1 MTGTLSTSVSEPAAT
16 PPGRSRWS
24 RRRAL
29 VLSAAVLVVVALVVW
44 LVAFSPVLGVS
55 TIRVQGVH
63 ALSAGKV
70 IDASGVRHGEPLVR
84 VDTGVVE
91 HRIAALPD
99 VASVTVRT
107 AYPHTLII
115 DVIERVAVGYLAD
128 GSRYVLVDHD
138 GVRFRTVTERPA
150 RLPLFQVPVGP
161 QQAATDRAIAQVAAA
176 LPAAL
181 RANIAS
187 VQAFDENAITLLLI
201 DQRVVAW
208 GSADRTADKA
218 AILPT
223 LLTRPGT
230 QYDVSNPDSP
240 FVR

>member
-1 MTGTLSTSVSEPAAT
+1 MTGALSTSTPDAT
-16 PPGRSRWS
+16 TTRPVPSRWS

-29 VLSAAVLVVVALVVW
+29 LVSVAVVVVVALVVW

-55 TIRVQGVH
+55 TIRVRGVH
-63 ALSAGKV
+63 ALSAGTV
-70 IDASGVRHGEPLVR
+70 ITASGVRHGEPLVR
-84 VDTGVVE
+84 VDIGVVE

-128 GSRYVLVDHD
+128 GARYTLVDRD
-138 GVRFRTVTERPA
+138 GVRFRTVTVHPA
-150 RLPLFQVPVGP
+150 RLPLFQVPAGP
-161 QQAATDRAIAQVAAA
+161 QQAATDRAVAQVAAA
-176 LPAAL
+176 LPASL

-187 VQAFDENAITLLLI
+187 IQAFDENAITLLLT

-230 QYDVSNPDSP
+230 QYNVSNPDTP